1 MAFSDKPLRAFPSK
15 PHTQGE
21 PAPTQRKTDERKRS
35 SRGLLLVAPKK
46 VRVLQEEGP
55 SDEFEGTEGGKDV
68 VSFAR

>member
-1 MAFSDKPLRAFPSK
+1 M
-15 PHTQGE
+15 
-21 PAPTQRKTDERKRS
+21 TQRKKDEKKRS

-55 SDEFEGTEGGKDV
+55 SDELKGTEGGKDV